1 MNLTEP
7 QRRALWRATQTEPGR
22 AVHCGRLFRAF
33 ESLEAMGLGTYGR
46 DVEVESGRWSANFT
60 ANDAGR
66 EQQRREGS
74 RE

>member
-1 MNLTEP
+1 VNLTEP
-7 QRRALWRATQTEPGR
+7 QRRALWRAAQAQPGR

-46 DVEVESGRWSANFT
+46 DVDKHTGRWSANFT

-66 EQQRREGS
+66 EQQRREEA
-74 RE
+74 RA